1 MLMIATAILLSLIL
15 FGGVFVSS
23 ERFINVEN
31 DAKAYFVVISSNYN
45 IVISL

>member
-15 FGGVFVSS
+15 FGGDKHSS